1 MFSFIRYAP
10 KHIDKVNLLLIFVSV
25 IIAILIPFELFLFS
39 YAVLG
44 PLHYLTEISWLHQKK
59 YFLAIPEEGQ
69 KKVFPAFV
77 IIFAIAAA
85 TGIAKLMYNQPT
97 RIAISTITL
106 YVFFVS
112 LILIVFKKNSIRIGA
127 IVLLTLVCI
136 SMNMERETL
145 TCTDKISGNSIS
157 LSNTGHGTE
166 MQSLINDNC
175 RDVGGD
181 GVYKQDVDFK
191 LNYNNPFWVM
201 LFGTYIPTLI
211 HVYVFTLFFMLYG
224 ALKSKS
230 LYGKIAVAALL
241 LAGIFLLFVPLS
253 ISYNISEYALKT
265 YDGIFAK
272 VNKAF
277 IRDFHYDSIAAN
289 IYTGKG
295 GLMLAR
301 FIAFAYTYHY
311 LNWFSKTSI
320 IQWHKMPKLNLAI
333 VLVLWVAA
341 VALYAV
347 NFKLGFTAL
356 LFLSFMHVYLEFP
369 LNLHSMKGIWE
380 HLFAKKI
387 VLEPKAAK

>member
-1 MFSFIRYAP
+1 MSPFIRFAP
-10 KHIDKVNLLLIFVSV
+10 QKIDQINILLIFVSV
-25 IIAILIPFELFLFS
+25 IIAVLIPFELFLFS

-69 KKVFPAFV
+69 KKIFPAFV
-77 IIFAIAAA
+77 IIFAAVVSI
-85 TGIAKLMYNQPT
+85 GMVKLMNGEPT
-97 RIAISTITL
+97 KVAISTVTL
-106 YVFFVS
+106 YVFFIS

-127 IVLLTLVCI
+127 VALLTLVCV

-145 TCTDKISGNSIS
+145 TCTDMISGNSVS
-157 LSNTGHGTE
+157 VSNTGHGTE
-166 MQSLINDNC
+166 MQEFIRTNC
-175 RDVGGD
+175 RDIDKD
-181 GVYKQDVDFK
+181 GLYKQDVDFK
-191 LNYNNPFWVM
+191 LDYTNPFWVM

-211 HVYVFTLFFMLYG
+211 HVYIFTLFFMLYG
-224 ALKSKS
+224 ALKSRS

-253 ISYNISEYALKT
+253 ISYNISGYALKT

-277 IRDFHYDSIAAN
+277 IKDFHYDSFAAN
-289 IYTGKG
+289 IYTSKS

-320 IQWHKMPKLNLAI
+320 IQWHKMPKLNLAV
-333 VLVLWVAA
+333 VLVLWIAA
-341 VALYAV
+341 IALYAV
-347 NFKLGFTAL
+347 NFKLGFTTL

-380 HLFAKKI
+380 YLFAKKTI
-387 VLEPKAAK
+387 QEPKMAK